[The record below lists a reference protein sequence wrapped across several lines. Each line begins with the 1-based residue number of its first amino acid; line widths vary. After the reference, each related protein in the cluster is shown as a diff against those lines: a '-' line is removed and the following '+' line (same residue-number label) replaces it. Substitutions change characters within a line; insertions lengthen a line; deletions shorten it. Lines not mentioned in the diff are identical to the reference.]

1 MVILS
6 AIAPAVASSGDANG
20 KICRPSEF
28 CEKTE
33 LCTPVFWRNPH
44 LQVIG
49 KIQQED
55 LLCIMRYA
63 VYVYAS
69 KLFNLQARRSGNH
82 PAFPHAT
89 RSVTRGDRPP
99 PPPPAK
105 KPGAPKIPVGKAQ
118 KRAAKPKPRK
128 RRKAN
133 PRRQRPGQG
142 V

>member
-20 KICRPSEF
+20 KICRPSKF
-28 CEKTE
+28 RKKTE
-33 LCTPVFWRNPH
+33 LCTPVFWHNPH
-44 LQVIG
+44 SQVIG
-49 KIQQED
+49 EIQQED
-55 LLCIMRYA
+55 FMMYA
-63 VYVYAS
+63 VYVCAS
-69 KLFNLQARRSGNH
+69 KLFNLQARQSRNH

-105 KPGAPKIPVGKAQ
+105 KPGAPKIPVGKARKQ
-118 KRAAKPKPRK
+118 AAKPKPRI
-128 RRKAN
+128 RRQAN
-133 PRRQRPGQG
+133 PRRRRPGQG